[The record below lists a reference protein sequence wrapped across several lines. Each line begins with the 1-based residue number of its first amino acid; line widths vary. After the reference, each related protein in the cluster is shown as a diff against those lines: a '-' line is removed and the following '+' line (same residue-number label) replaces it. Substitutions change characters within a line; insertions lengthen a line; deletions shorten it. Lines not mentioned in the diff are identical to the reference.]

1 MWGGEKIE
9 NLLGKVFGRW
19 TVIENIDTRRCLC
32 ECSCG
37 KIKPVY
43 KSALKDGRSKSCGCY
58 QREYLSNKRKYNI
71 YDLTGEYGIGY
82 TNNGE
87 EFYFDLED
95 YNKIKDYC
103 WSCNKEG
110 YLLSTL
116 KDKVIRFHRIIMN
129 CDDSKKFVDHI
140 NHNVK
145 DNRKS
150 NLRIVTNNQNQ
161 MNAKLRKNNTSSC
174 TGVYKIKNK
183 WVANIQINKK
193 RIQLGTFTC
202 FEDAVQA
209 RKLAEEKYF
218 GEYSYSNSLNIS
230 NEV

>member
-1 MWGGEKIE
+1 
-9 NLLGKVFGRW
+9 
-19 TVIENIDTRRCLC
+19 
-32 ECSCG
+32 
-37 KIKPVY
+37 
-43 KSALKDGRSKSCGCY
+43 
-58 QREYLSNKRKYNI
+58 
-71 YDLTGEYGIGY
+71 
-82 TNNGE
+82 
-87 EFYFDLED
+87 
-95 YNKIKDYC
+95 
-103 WSCNKEG
+103 
-110 YLLSTL
+110 
-116 KDKVIRFHRIIMN
+116 MN
-129 CDDSKKFVDHI
+129 WDDAKKFVDHI